1 MKLRHC
7 LLAFALLL
15 GGALP
20 PTAAVPAAAQQGDLP
35 FFPETGFRIATP
47 AFADYFAK
55 RGGLRT
61 FGYPISNAFLL
72 LGTEV
77 QFFQRQVMQR
87 RADGGVS
94 TLNLL

>member
-55 RGGLRT
+55 RGGLRDHH
-61 FGYPISNAFLL
+61 GHRAS
-72 LGTEV
+72 GD
-77 QFFQRQVMQR
+77 R
-87 RADGGVS
+87 RRPVPARAPGAVLRGAGA
-94 TLNLL
+94 